1 MATPGQQAAAA
12 LQSGG
17 VTRFADTNPNQDD
30 GVQLANFLTTII
42 KKSAKGAAREGTIV
56 PEPPTERL
64 LPEGK
69 TTESVQ
75 EDLAPQ
81 LLSPEGQ
88 QRFEAGGADART
100 AMNANRREIR
110 RGNVGDHTRS

>member
-64 LPEGK
+64 LPEGQ

-75 EDLAPQ
+75 EKLAPQ
-81 LLSPEGQ
+81 MLSPEGQ
-88 QRFEAGGADART
+88 QRFEAA
-100 AMNANRREIR
+100 EL
-110 RGNVGDHTRS
+110 TRVQLSQRQQSGKSKAVLQSLSW